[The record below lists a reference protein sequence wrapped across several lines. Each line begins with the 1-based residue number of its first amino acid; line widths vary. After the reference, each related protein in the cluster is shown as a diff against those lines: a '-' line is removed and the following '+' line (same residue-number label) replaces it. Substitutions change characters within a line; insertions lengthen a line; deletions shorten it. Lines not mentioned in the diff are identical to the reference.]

1 MTRKIRAIWELTRL
15 EHGLMYGFGVLI
27 GIIIAGGRIY
37 EPASIYGLSLVLP
50 SFGATF
56 GFFTALFIQ
65 AGTFA
70 LNDYCDLESDIA
82 NQRQDRPL
90 VRGELKK
97 EEALLVAILAT
108 TIGIIIASFLHPVL
122 FILAFISGV
131 LGILYDLKMKEFLA
145 VSNIYIALTMAIPFI
160 FGGLIVEPD
169 RIDLVLLVLAAIAFL
184 TGFGREVMKD
194 IADIK
199 GDALR
204 DIKSIARLY
213 GVKQASRVVLFSYA
227 LAVVLS
233 AIPLFSVNTAYYF
246 NLAYLFPVM
255 AADALFLHTCF
266 QLLKTRDETGDYNRM
281 RKETLLA
288 IGIGLIAFVSG
299 ALWQVNFL

>member
-1 MTRKIRAIWELTRL
+1 
-15 EHGLMYGFGVLI
+15 MYGFGVLI

-56 GFFTALFIQ
+56 GFFTAIFIQ

-82 NQRQDRPL
+82 NQRLDRPL
-90 VRGELKK
+90 VRGELSKK
-97 EEALLVAILAT
+97 EALLVSICAIT
-108 TIGIIIASFLHPVL
+108 TGVIIASFLHPVL
-122 FILAFISGV
+122 FVLAVISGV
-131 LGILYDLKMKEFLA
+131 LGVLYDLKMKEFLA
-145 VSNIYIALTMAIPFI
+145 LSNIYIALTMAIPFI
-160 FGGLIVEPD
+160 FGGLIVVPN
-169 RIDLVLLVLAAIAFL
+169 RIDLVLLVLAAMAFL
-184 TGFGREVMKD
+184 AGFGREVMKD

-213 GVKQASRVVLFSYA
+213 GVEQAVRVAIISYV

-233 AIPLFSVNTAYYF
+233 AIPLFSINTAYYF
-246 NLAYLFPVM
+246 DFAYLFPVM
-255 AADALFLHTCF
+255 VADALFLHTS
-266 QLLKTRDETGDYNRM
+266 LALWSMHDETGDYDRM

-288 IGIGLIAFVSG
+288 ITIGLVAFVSG
-299 ALWQVNFL
+299 ALW

>member
-1 MTRKIRAIWELTRL
+1 
-15 EHGLMYGFGVLI
+15 MYGFGVLI
-27 GIIIAGGRIY
+27 GIIIAGGPIY
-37 EPASIYGLSLVLP
+37 EQASIYGLSLVLP
-50 SFGATF
+50 SYGATF

-90 VRGELKK
+90 VRGELSEK
-97 EEALLVAILAT
+97 EALLVAILAT
-108 TIGIIIASFLHPVL
+108 TVGIIFASFLHPVL
-122 FILAFISGV
+122 FILAVISGV
-131 LGILYDLKMKEFLA
+131 LGVLYDLKMKEFLA

-160 FGGLIVEPD
+160 FGGLIVVPD
-169 RIDLVLLVLAAIAFL
+169 RIDRVLLVLASMAFL
-184 TGFGREVMKD
+184 AGLGREVMKD
-194 IADIK
+194 IADIE

-213 GVKQASRVVLFSYA
+213 GVKQAVRVVILSYM
-227 LAVVLS
+227 LAVALS
-233 AIPLFSVNTAYYF
+233 VIPFFSVRTSYYLNF
-246 NLAYLFPVM
+246 AYLLPVM
-255 AADALFLHTCF
+255 VADALFLHTCL
-266 QLLKTRDETGDYNRM
+266 QLLKTRGETGDYNKM

-299 ALWQVNFL
+299 ALCQVNFL

>member
-1 MTRKIRAIWELTRL
+1 
-15 EHGLMYGFGVLI
+15 MYGFGVLI

-37 EPASIYGLSLVLP
+37 EPASICGLSVVLP

-82 NQRQDRPL
+82 NQRLDRPL
-90 VRGELKK
+90 VRGELSKK
-97 EEALLVAILAT
+97 EALLVSISAT
-108 TIGIIIASFLHPVL
+108 TLGIIIASFLHPVL

-131 LGILYDLKMKEFLA
+131 LGILYDLKMKKFLA

-184 TGFGREVMKD
+184 AGFGREVMKD

-213 GVKQASRVVLFSYA
+213 GVKQASRVVIFLYA

-233 AIPLFSVNTAYYF
+233 AIPLFSINTAYYF
-246 NLAYLFPVM
+246 DLAYLFPVM

-288 IGIGLIAFVSG
+288 ITIGLIAFVSG
-299 ALWQVNFL
+299 ALW